1 MPDLRSSGIFA
12 DKNSGGGAFRSAS
25 KTTTNTGGTGFIS
38 HVPGVP
44 IDIVSRRDVAV
55 YFTDF
60 FETADATAFTATEIG
75 TADDAAV
82 IAAEPNGVYRAS
94 HDTANEGWGSI
105 QQAQSALMTA
115 AAGRIITFEASV
127 SITDVSD
134 GDWFIGIGE
143 VDTTFLSN
151 AGALLANGADNHIG
165 FHHLVADA
173 GVPTL
178 SSAGVAVANVQ
189 STQLGS
195 GTDHNGSTI
204 SATVSDATF
213 HKYGI
218 RLVGVDEIEF
228 YFDDKLVHVRTSD
241 DDFAEPMAITFANI
255 ANGTEQAMD
264 IDYVF
269 ASSTR

>member
-1 MPDLRSSGIFA
+1 MPDLKSSGIYA
-12 DKNSGGGAFRSAS
+12 DTRSGGGAFRSAA
-25 KTTTNTGGTGFIS
+25 KTTTNTGGTGF
-38 HVPGVP
+38 VEPAPGVP
-44 IDIVSRRDVAV
+44 MDIISHRDVAV
-55 YFTDF
+55 YWTDF

-82 IAAEPNGVYRAS
+82 VAAEPNGVYRAS

-115 AAGRIITFEASV
+115 AAGRIITFEARV

-134 GDWFIGIGE
+134 GDWYIGIGE

-151 AGALLANGADNHIG
+151 AGAILANGGDNHIG
-165 FHHLVADA
+165 FHHIVADA

-195 GTDHNGSTI
+195 GVDHNGSTV
-204 SATVSDATF
+204 SFTLSDATF
-213 HKYGI
+213 HKYAI
-218 RLVGVDEIEF
+218 RLVGLDLIEF
-228 YFDDKLVHVRTSD
+228 YIDDKLVHVRTSD
-241 DDFAEPMAITFANI
+241 DDFAEPMAITFANV